1 MEHYNLNMEI
11 LINIS
16 VGELIDKITILQIKK
31 DKITNLEKVKKVNYE
46 LELLENSLNSI
57 KTSKTKELRDLMSE
71 LKIINQKLWVIEDD
85 IRLLEKNKKFESEF
99 IELARSVYITND
111 ERFDVKN
118 RINKLFSSD
127 VEEVKSY
134 EEY

>member
-1 MEHYNLNMEI
+1 MEI
-11 LINIS
+11 QINIS

-31 DKITNLEKVKKVNYE
+31 DKITNLEKVEKVSYE
-46 LELLENSLNSI
+46 LELLENSLNSF
-57 KTSKTKELRDLMSE
+57 KTGEIEELKKLMNE
-71 LKIINQKLWVIEDD
+71 LKIINEKLWGIEDD

-99 IELARSVYITND
+99 IELARSVYKTND
-111 ERFDVKN
+111 ERFEVKN
-118 RINKLFSSD
+118 KINKLFSSN

>member
-1 MEHYNLNMEI
+1 MEI
-11 LINIS
+11 QINIS

-31 DKITNLEKVKKVNYE
+31 EKIADLEKVKKVSYE
-46 LELLENSLNSI
+46 LKLLENSLNSF
-57 KTSKTKELRDLMSE
+57 KTSKTEELRDLMNE
-71 LKIINQKLWVIEDD
+71 LKMINQKLWAIEDD
-85 IRLLEKNKKFESEF
+85 IRLLEKNKIFKSEF

-111 ERFDVKN
+111 ERFDIKN
-118 RINKLFSSD
+118 KINKLFSSD

>member
-1 MEHYNLNMEI
+1 MEI
-11 LINIS
+11 QINIS

-31 DKITNLEKVKKVNYE
+31 EKITDIEKVRKVSYE
-46 LELLENSLNSI
+46 LKLLENSLNSFQ
-57 KTSKTKELRDLMSE
+57 TSKTEELRDLMDQ
-71 LKIINQKLWVIEDD
+71 LKIINQKLWTIEDN
-85 IRLLEKNKKFESEF
+85 IRLLEKNKKFKSEF

-111 ERFDVKN
+111 ERFKVKN
-118 RINKLFSSD
+118 KINKLFFSD

>member
-1 MEHYNLNMEI
+1 MEI
-11 LINIS
+11 QINTS

-31 DKITNLEKVKKVNYE
+31 EKITNLEKVEKVSYE
-46 LELLENSLNSI
+46 LELLENSLNSF
-57 KTSKTKELRDLMSE
+57 KTGETEELKKLMNE
-71 LKIINQKLWVIEDD
+71 LKIINEKLWGIEDD

-111 ERFDVKN
+111 ERFEVKN
-118 RINKLFSSD
+118 KINKLFSSN

>member
-1 MEHYNLNMEI
+1 MEI
-11 LINIS
+11 QINIS

-31 DKITNLEKVKKVNYE
+31 EKITNLEKVEKVSYE
-46 LELLENSLNSI
+46 LELLENSLNSF
-57 KTSKTKELRDLMSE
+57 KTGETEELKKLMNE
-71 LKIINQKLWVIEDD
+71 LKIINEKLWGIEDD

-99 IELARSVYITND
+99 IELARSVYKTND
-111 ERFDVKN
+111 ERFEVKN
-118 RINKLFSSD
+118 KINKLFSSN

>member
-1 MEHYNLNMEI
+1 MEI
-11 LINIS
+11 QINIS

-31 DKITNLEKVKKVNYE
+31 EKITNLEKVKKASYE
-46 LELLENSLNSI
+46 LELLEKSLNSF
-57 KTSKTKELRDLMSE
+57 KTSKTEELKDLINE

-99 IELARSVYITND
+99 IELARSVYMTND
-111 ERFDVKN
+111 KRFEVKN
-118 RINKLFSSD
+118 KINKLFSSD

>member
-1 MEHYNLNMEI
+1 MEI
-11 LINIS
+11 QINIS

-31 DKITNLEKVKKVNYE
+31 EKITNLEKVKKVTYE
-46 LELLENSLNSI
+46 LELLENSLNLF
-57 KTSKTKELRDLMSE
+57 KARETEE
-71 LKIINQKLWVIEDD
+71 LKNLMNELKLINEKLWVIEDD

-99 IELARSVYITND
+99 IELARSVYTTND
-111 ERFDVKN
+111 QRFEVKN
-118 RINKLFSSD
+118 KINKLFSSN

>member
-1 MEHYNLNMEI
+1 MEI
-11 LINIS
+11 QINIS

-31 DKITNLEKVKKVNYE
+31 DKITNLEKVEKVSYE
-46 LELLENSLNSI
+46 LELLENSLNSF
-57 KTSKTKELRDLMSE
+57 KTGETEELKKLMNE
-71 LKIINQKLWVIEDD
+71 LKIINEKLWGIEDD

-99 IELARSVYITND
+99 IELARSVYKTND
-111 ERFDVKN
+111 ERFEVKN
-118 RINKLFSSD
+118 KINKLFSSN

>member
-1 MEHYNLNMEI
+1 MEI
-11 LINIS
+11 QINIS

-31 DKITNLEKVKKVNYE
+31 EKITNLEKVKKASYE
-46 LELLENSLNSI
+46 LELLEKSLNSF
-57 KTSKTKELRDLMSE
+57 KTSKTEELKDLINE

-99 IELARSVYITND
+99 IELARSVYMTND
-111 ERFDVKN
+111 KRFEVKN
-118 RINKLFSSD
+118 KINKLFSSD
-127 VEEVKSY
+127 IQEVKSY

>member
-1 MEHYNLNMEI
+1 M
-11 LINIS
+11 
-16 VGELIDKITILQIKK
+16 
-31 DKITNLEKVKKVNYE
+31 
-46 LELLENSLNSI
+46 ENSLNSF
-57 KTSKTKELRDLMSE
+57 KTSKTEELKDLINE
-71 LKIINQKLWVIEDD
+71 LKIINQKLWMIEDD

-111 ERFDVKN
+111 ERFDIKN
-118 RINKLFSSD
+118 KINKLFSSD